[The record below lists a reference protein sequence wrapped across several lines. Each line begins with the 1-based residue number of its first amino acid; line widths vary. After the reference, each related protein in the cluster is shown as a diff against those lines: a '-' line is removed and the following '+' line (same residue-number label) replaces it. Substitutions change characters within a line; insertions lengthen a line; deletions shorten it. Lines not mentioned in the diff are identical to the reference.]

1 MLSFCAAATYGAPAY
16 AVATVRQPFP
26 PSLISPNLAVQP
38 AFALPPSSHH
48 PVATI
53 RPASQAS
60 LHPVSQVPLVTFDG
74 APGTTF
80 TFNEL
85 NDPVMAHGRVGGY
98 TYSREGVMN
107 LVM

>member
-1 MLSFCAAATYGAPAY
+1 MSIATIAYGAPAY
-16 AVATVRQPFP
+16 VVATVRQPFP
-26 PSLISPNLAVQP
+26 PRLVSPNLAVSHASPCLP
-38 AFALPPSSHH
+38 ASHH
-48 PVATI
+48 PVATN

-85 NDPVMAHGRVGGY
+85 NDPVMAHGRVGRY